1 MAEAAIQLAVLHTQQ
16 IAQYYSDGVDYI
28 EDMLRKQLI
37 AAIGKEV
44 TPVDF
49 ANYMVSEQLQ
59 CAAAVADCAATD
71 VP

>member
-1 MAEAAIQLAVLHTQQ
+1 MAEAAIQLTVLHTQQ

-49 ANYMVSEQLQ
+49 ANYMVTN
-59 CAAAVADCAATD
+59 A
-71 VP
+71 